1 MFGLDKL
8 YQYFV
13 SLLLYTNKLLNGKD
27 QGEGAVREM
36 IRWGER
42 MTRGAASLSSVM
54 TSCRHSSGS
63 SFNYI
68 PEKVKFGVPLKHVCG
83 DHIPGALLILILKLN
98 REGPFKKDVFR
109 APGNQASV
117 KELISFLQTGT
128 ILNIEHYS
136 VYTVASVLKKFLS
149 KIPGGIFG
157 EEIEKELLRIAKET
171 EDETERGQLIHDLFT
186 SLPDPTQKLLTLIFG
201 TLSAIAVNS
210 INSKS
215 YMNATA
221 LGVCVAPS
229 FFVSCG
235 DQSKVSL
242 NDIESYKIAISLI
255 TFIIEHYADYDFFDA
270 KHYEYYV
277 NITGRPAK
285 LSVADEMKHD
295 DKDDSKDSNLDACAR
310 LSVSLEGSGVYETGE
325 STLLGNGD
333 RKDDMVEA
341 SFSASSLPQVYER
354 QVERLKRRTNWFLK
368 LDNNEDNENSNEG
381 ENLSVSSESLP
392 KKGSLRSNSKSTK
405 RSLRRRNTFRG
416 SDRSDRSTTSI
427 ENLET

>member
-1 MFGLDKL
+1 MMYLRFDGCAESWVS
-8 YQYFV
+8 QISYFCYRKF
-13 SLLLYTNKLLNGKD
+13 SKEEE
-27 QGEGAVREM
+27 GERAEQEM

-54 TSCRHSSGS
+54 TSCRHSSAP

-68 PEKVKFGVPLKHVCG
+68 PEKVKFGIPLKYVCA

-149 KIPGGIFG
+149 KIPGSIFG
-157 EEIEKELLRIAKET
+157 EEIEKELLRISKET
-171 EDETERGQLIHDLFT
+171 CDPEERGQLIHDLFT

-201 TLSAIAVNS
+201 TLSAIAINS

-215 YMNATA
+215 LMNAHA

-235 DQSKVSL
+235 DQTKVSL
-242 NDIESYKIAISLI
+242 NDIESYR
-255 TFIIEHYADYDFFDA
+255 FEYFYVYDL
-270 KHYEYYV
+270 
-277 NITGRPAK
+277 N
-285 LSVADEMKHD
+285 
-295 DKDDSKDSNLDACAR
+295 DSNLDVCAR
-310 LSVSLEGSGVYETGE
+310 LSVSLEGSGVFEIFYKLIFLAKSNSFDLQAGE
-325 STLLGNGD
+325 NSLLLGNGN
-333 RKDDMVEA
+333 RKDDLETSV
-341 SFSASSLPQVYER
+341 SATSLPQVYER

-368 LDNNEDNENSNEG
+368 ANENDDNENLNEG
-381 ENLSVSSESLP
+381 ENPNVSSESLP
-392 KKGSLRSNSKSTK
+392 KRSNVRSNSKNTK

-416 SDRSDRSTTSI
+416 SDRSATS
-427 ENLET
+427 LETQE

>member
-1 MFGLDKL
+1 
-8 YQYFV
+8 
-13 SLLLYTNKLLNGKD
+13 
-27 QGEGAVREM
+27 M

-42 MTRGAASLSSVM
+42 MTRGAASISSVM
-54 TSCRHSSGS
+54 TSCRHSSTP

-68 PEKVKFGVPLKHVCG
+68 PEKVKFGVPLKYVCA

-171 EDETERGQLIHDLFT
+171 VDPDQRGQLIHDLFT

-201 TLSAIAVNS
+201 TLSAIAINS

-215 YMNATA
+215 LMNAHA

-235 DQSKVSL
+235 DQTKLSL
-242 NDIESYKIAISLI
+242 NDIESYRNAISLI
-255 TFIIEHYADYDFFDA
+255 TFIIENYAEFDFFDT

-277 NITGRPAK
+277 HITGRPAK
-285 LSVADEMKHD
+285 LIVDNGLKKSSNDN
-295 DKDDSKDSNLDACAR
+295 SKESNLDACAR
-310 LSVSLEGSGVYETGE
+310 LSVSLEGSGVFSIAENN
-325 STLLGNGD
+325 LLMSKAD
-333 RKDDMVEA
+333 RKEDVEA
-341 SFSASSLPQVYER
+341 SYSASSLPQVYER

-368 LDNNEDNENSNEG
+368 ADDNEENSNSNDG
-381 ENLSVSSESLP
+381 ENLSISSESLP
-392 KKGSLRSNSKSTK
+392 KRSNMRSGSKSTK

-416 SDRSDRSTTSI
+416 SDRSATS
-427 ENLET
+427 LEAQE